1 MSNIHRRDLL
11 RAGLYGAGLGLL
23 PPSIARALSIP
34 AKVVNRDISDVQHVV
49 ILMQEN
55 RSFDHYFGLL
65 QGVRG
70 FGDRFMLPRYNGE
83 SMLVQRNASRTVL
96 PYYLDSSQGNGL
108 VVGTPHSW
116 GDAHDAWDHG
126 RMTHWPVAKN
136 DVSMGY
142 LKAENLDYHTALAN
156 TFTLCD
162 HYHSALPGGTN
173 SNRIHMWT
181 GTNHGTTARS
191 DGAEMCVVNNDGW
204 DTLAGTPLENSLTWT
219 TYPERLQA
227 AGISW
232 KVYQFL
238 PDNFTDNPLSGFQS
252 FRECYSRVNNGNLA
266 SYNDA
271 ATLPPVDYVEALHDN
286 PASPL
291 YEPLYK
297 GIGKTEPGYLVDP
310 LINFRAE
317 ALAGTLPQ
325 VSWLVPPKNYT
336 EHPGGGPPSLG
347 ACYISQVLDALTANP
362 DTWAKTVF
370 LINYDEN
377 DGSFDHLVPP
387 CPPSPLPGGGYAGK
401 STVDTTRDYMNVP
414 NATNLEP
421 GDGQPY
427 GPGPRVPMLV
437 ISPFSRGGYVN
448 SQVHDHTSVIRFLEQ
463 RFGVMEPNISAWRRA
478 VMGDLSSAFD
488 FANPN
493 DDQSFVTD
501 LPVPNLITAVLEYA
515 QQSSQAYVEPPA
527 EDAQSLPAQ
536 APGSR
541 PARAL
546 PYRLD
551 VRAEARDG
559 GLMLHFDNAGAVGA
573 VFHVYD
579 RYRLADIP
587 RRYTVEAGKTL
598 TDEWSVADTR
608 SGLYDLWVLGPN
620 GFHRLFRGSA
630 GSLAV
635 EVATGFE
642 QATRTL
648 RLSLHNTGSLPAD
661 AVITAAAHRDDGPWP
676 LRLAPGASEERSF
689 VLDASQGWYDFTV
702 RGPGGLLRRV
712 AGHLENGAASV
723 SDPEMGGAQTVEEFG
738 FADRDDAL
746 PGSMVESAPAVLQGF
761 SGYLPIRA
769 TPGTEFSLDDGPYVA
784 DAPPVCAGQSLRLR
798 HAAAAS
804 LSAETLSTVTVGSG
818 EARFRSKTVAQLPSD
833 PGPGPGPG
841 PGPTPGRP
849 GTEAEGRFG
858 GALGEALLVPLA
870 AAALR
875 RRRDHRDPDE
885 VRDPSLP

>member
-1 MSNIHRRDLL
+1 MSTLDRRDFL

-34 AKVVNRDISDVQHVV
+34 AKVVNRDITDVQHVV

-96 PYYLDSSQGNGL
+96 PYYLDSREGNGL

-142 LKAENLDYHTALAN
+142 LKPEDLDYHTALAN
-156 TFTLCD
+156 SFTLCD
-162 HYHSALPGGTN
+162 HYHCALPGGTN
-173 SNRIHMWT
+173 SNRIHLWT
-181 GTNHGTTARS
+181 GTNRGTTARS
-191 DGAEMCVVNNDGW
+191 EGAEMCVVNNDGW
-204 DTLAGTPLENSLTWT
+204 DTLNGTPLENSLTWT

-227 AGISW
+227 AGVSW

-238 PDNFTDNPLSGFQS
+238 PDNFTDNPLSGFKAY
-252 FRECYSRVNNGNLA
+252 RDAYGRINNGNLA
-266 SYNDA
+266 SYSDA

-286 PASPL
+286 PDSPL

-310 LINFRAE
+310 LINFRLA
-317 ALAGTLPQ
+317 ALTGTLPQ
-325 VSWLVPPKNYT
+325 VSWLVPPKNFT

-377 DGSFDHLVPP
+377 DGNFDHLPPP
-387 CPPSPLPGGGYAGK
+387 CPPSPLPDGGYAGK
-401 STVDTTRDYMNVP
+401 STVDTSRDYMNVP

-463 RFGVMEPNISAWRRA
+463 RFGVMEPNISPWRRA

-493 DDQSFVTD
+493 DDRSFVRE
-501 LPVPNLITAVLEYA
+501 LPSTNLLGAVLQYA

-527 EDAQSLPAQ
+527 EDAQSLPVQ

-546 PYRLD
+546 PYRLE
-551 VRAEARDG
+551 VRAQAAADG
-559 GLMLHFDNAGAVGA
+559 LELQFENHGEAGAV
-573 VFHVYD
+573 FQVYD
-579 RYRLADIP
+579 RYRLSDIP

-598 TDEWSVADTR
+598 ADHWTAFDATT
-608 SGLYDLWVLGPN
+608 GLYDLWVLGAN

-630 GSLAV
+630 DSAAV
-635 EVATGFE
+635 EIHTQFE
-642 QATRTL
+642 PATRTL
-648 RLSLHNTGSLPAD
+648 RLSLRNSGSTPAD
-661 AVITAAAHRDDGPWP
+661 CVITAAAHRNDGPWP
-676 LRLAPGASEERSF
+676 LRLAPGASEEKIF
-689 VLDASQGWYDFTV
+689 ELDASEGWYDFTV
-702 RGPGGLLRRV
+702 RGPGGLLRRL
-712 AGHLENGAASV
+712 AGHLENGSAST
-723 SDPEMGGAQTVEEFG
+723 SDPEMGAPQAVAAFS
-738 FADRDDAL
+738 FADRLEAL
-746 PGSMVESAPAVLQGF
+746 PGEAVESAQAVLGGY
-761 SGYLPIRA
+761 SGYLPIQA
-769 TPGTEFSLDDGPYVA
+769 GPGTEFSLDGGPWVA

-798 HAAAAS
+798 HRAAS
-804 LSAETLSTVTVGSG
+804 TLATEALSRIRVGALDVG
-818 EARFRSKTVAQLPSD
+818 FRSKTVAQLPSPD
-833 PGPGPGPG
+833 PAPGLGH
-841 PGPTPGRP
+841 
-849 GTEAEGRFG
+849 EGRYG
-858 GALGEALLVPLA
+858 GALGEAALA
-870 AAALR
+870 ALGAAALAR
-875 RRRDHRDPDE
+875 RALDE
-885 VRDPSLP
+885 SPCEETAPPANH

>member
-1 MSNIHRRDLL
+1 MSTLDRRDFL

-23 PPSIARALSIP
+23 PASIARALSIP
-34 AKVVNRDISDVQHVV
+34 AKVVNRDITDVQHVV

-70 FGDRFMLPRYNGE
+70 FGDRFTLPRYSGE

-96 PYYLDSSQGNGL
+96 PYYLDSRQGNGL

-126 RMTHWPVAKN
+126 RMTHWPLAKN

-142 LKAENLDYHTALAN
+142 LKPEDLEYHTALAN
-156 TFTLCD
+156 SFTLCD
-162 HYHSALPGGTN
+162 HYHCALPGGTN
-173 SNRIHMWT
+173 SNRIHLWT
-181 GTNHGTTARS
+181 GTNRGTTAGS

-204 DTLAGTPLENSLTWT
+204 DTLNGTPLENSLTWT

-227 AGISW
+227 AGVSW

-238 PDNFTDNPLSGFQS
+238 PDNFTDNPLSGFKAY
-252 FRECYSRVNNGNLA
+252 RDAYGRINNGNLA
-266 SYNDA
+266 SYSDA

-286 PASPL
+286 PDSPL

-310 LINFRAE
+310 LINFRLA
-317 ALAGTLPQ
+317 ALTGTLPQ
-325 VSWLVPPKNYT
+325 VSWLVPPKNFT

-377 DGSFDHLVPP
+377 DGNFDHLPPP

-401 STVDTTRDYMNVP
+401 STVDTQRDYMNVP

-448 SQVHDHTSVIRFLEQ
+448 SQLHDHTSVIRFLEQ
-463 RFGVMEPNISAWRRA
+463 RFGVMEPNISPWRRA
-478 VMGDLSSAFD
+478 VMGDLRSAFD

-493 DDQSFVTD
+493 DDRGFVRE
-501 LPVPNLITAVLEYA
+501 LPSTNLLGAVLEYA

-527 EDAQSLPAQ
+527 EDAQSLPVQ

-546 PYRLD
+546 PYLLE
-551 VRAEARDG
+551 VRAQALADG
-559 GLMLHFDNAGAVGA
+559 LELQFENHGQVGA
-573 VFHVYD
+573 VFQVYD
-579 RYRLADIP
+579 RYRPGDIP

-598 TDEWSVADTR
+598 ADRWTAFDATT
-608 SGLYDLWVLGPN
+608 GLYDLWVLGAN

-630 GSLAV
+630 DSSAV
-635 EVATGFE
+635 EVDTQFE
-642 QATRTL
+642 PATRTL
-648 RLSLHNTGSLPAD
+648 RLSLRNGGSTPAD
-661 AVITAAAHRDDGPWP
+661 CVITAAAHRDDGPWP
-676 LRLAPGASEERSF
+676 LRLAPGASEEQIF
-689 VLDASQGWYDFTV
+689 ALDASEGWYDFTV
-702 RGPGGLLRRV
+702 RGPGGLLRRL
-712 AGHLENGAASV
+712 AGHLENGSASL
-723 SDPEMGGAQTVEEFG
+723 SDPEMGAPQAVAAFG
-738 FADRDDAL
+738 FADRLDVL
-746 PGSMVESAPAVLQGF
+746 PEQAVESEPAVLTGF

-769 TPGTEFSLDDGPYVA
+769 EAGTEFSLDGGPWVA
-784 DAPPVCAGQSLRLR
+784 DAPPVCAGQALRLQHR
-798 HAAAAS
+798 AAS
-804 LSAETLSTVTVGSG
+804 TLATEAWSRIRVGALDAG
-818 EARFRSKTVAQLPSD
+818 FRSKTVAQRPSPEPA
-833 PGPGPGPG
+833 PGPSQ
-841 PGPTPGRP
+841 
-849 GTEAEGRFG
+849 EGRFG
-858 GALGEALLVPLA
+858 GALGEAALA
-870 AAALR
+870 ALGAAALAR
-875 RRRDHRDPDE
+875 RALNGSPCEETAPPADH
-885 VRDPSLP
+885 